1 MCRLLALPVCW
12 LQEETIVNEFA
23 FVAEQDRVAAKLVNV
38 NVSVNT
44 QHRLNDAE
52 SASAQRYVQ
61 LSQVPLVE
69 RELTTLSEGG
79 SAAHKN
85 QEKLAPQ
92 SYTTMQTASHLKEE
106 AGAIG
111 DEYITMHSASHL
123 KEEAGG
129 GEEYITMHS
138 ASRSKETEVGTSA
151 EDSAPKRSRRGSS
164 WLLSNPARPSYQH
177 HSLPRRGY
185 SLSRTESCVSGKEDG
200 AKERADSM
208 RVKRSTS
215 VSGASHHYEQLR
227 GRSTSQASSNHYEV
241 LSDEIHT
248 PSSFDDGYDRVRP
261 RPTTGRDSI
270 YWNASSGPV
279 LPPRQLRKPT
289 ADSAY
294 INVHPQVSD
303 HRPPPPP
310 LATMPRL
317 YERTP
322 GLPESDDSDT
332 THNYYN
338 LDDTRTL

>member
-1 MCRLLALPVCW
+1 
-12 LQEETIVNEFA
+12 
-23 FVAEQDRVAAKLVNV
+23 
-38 NVSVNT
+38 
-44 QHRLNDAE
+44 
-52 SASAQRYVQ
+52 
-61 LSQVPLVE
+61 
-69 RELTTLSEGG
+69 
-79 SAAHKN
+79 
-85 QEKLAPQ
+85 
-92 SYTTMQTASHLKEE
+92 
-106 AGAIG
+106 
-111 DEYITMHSASHL
+111 MHSASRS
-123 KEEAGG
+123 KEAGV